1 MLNTT
6 CRFKIKYK
14 TTYFKYSNHLY
25 PLLYHPNK
33 VKKKIML
40 TISYLN
46 STVFAKP
53 PERNQTNM
61 APALTNVTLK

>member
-1 MLNTT
+1 
-6 CRFKIKYK
+6 
-14 TTYFKYSNHLY
+14 
-25 PLLYHPNK
+25 LYHPNK